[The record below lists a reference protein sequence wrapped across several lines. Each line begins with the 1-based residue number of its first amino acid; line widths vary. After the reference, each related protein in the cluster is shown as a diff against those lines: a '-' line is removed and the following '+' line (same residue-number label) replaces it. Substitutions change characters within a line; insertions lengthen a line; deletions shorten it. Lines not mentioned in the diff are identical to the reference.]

1 MAKNLSSLIRRQS
14 QILRPKKYINVTQ
27 NFQMS
32 VGERQIKRTVE
43 TLTRRFWENTSF
55 INIATKRWNL
65 YLNEKLRIALLKV
78 NFLNSLTL

>member
-1 MAKNLSSLIRRQS
+1 
-14 QILRPKKYINVTQ
+14 
-27 NFQMS
+27 MS